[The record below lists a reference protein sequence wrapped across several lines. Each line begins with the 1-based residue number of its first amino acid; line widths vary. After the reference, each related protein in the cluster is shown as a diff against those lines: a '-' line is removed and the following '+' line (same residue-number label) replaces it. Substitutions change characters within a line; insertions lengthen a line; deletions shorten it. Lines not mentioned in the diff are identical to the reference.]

1 MATGHRAFLR
11 QYGLRCTRRVCAYVH
26 SRRLVADQTCPSVR
40 PAYVTQTGDA
50 GEARRTQ
57 TIKGHETSYGYGGAT
72 YASYGRSCRTEIAVR
87 RNTKQCRGKTSGPFP
102 YLSPIVDV
110 FGCSRVGYPTVGERE
125 RERKRRR
132 LDVHDRVQMWAIF
145 ESCMNRAHTPSS
157 SLVPVECGH
166 GGGRYHRG
174 LFRIPARV
182 IRMPWHRFPVVS
194 VLPQSRSVSRARALD
209 SRVVSYLFCHRSFEL
224 ARIREWQVS
233 YGYSKAI
240 LSRSMSSA
248 LL

>member
-1 MATGHRAFLR
+1 MSRENVGAFSVSFSDR
-11 QYGLRCTRRVCAYVH
+11 RRVRLLP
-26 SRRLVADQTCPSVR
+26 RRLSDR
-40 PAYVTQTGDA
+40 WG
-50 GEARRTQ
+50 
-57 TIKGHETSYGYGGAT
+57 
-72 YASYGRSCRTEIAVR
+72 
-87 RNTKQCRGKTSGPFP
+87 
-102 YLSPIVDV
+102 
-110 FGCSRVGYPTVGERE
+110 E

-248 LL
+248 LS